1 MIQVEHAVKE
11 FKETT
16 ALRDVSVQFEKGKIY
31 GLVGR
36 NGSGKTVLLKSICGF
51 LPLTSGTIK
60 VEGKVIGKDIE
71 VPENIGISSAI

>member
-31 GLVGR
+31 GLFGEDRV
-36 NGSGKTVLLKSICGF
+36 
-51 LPLTSGTIK
+51 IK
-60 VEGKVIGKDIE
+60 KYLWILAAYFGDD
-71 VPENIGISSAI
+71 